1 MAFTN
6 DRGMIMNSFFR
17 PARVALAAAALCASP
32 AFAATDSATTTLGVS
47 ANVTQNCVVSTS
59 PVLFGDVDVT
69 SGAARNGTGA
79 LHVTCTN
86 GTDWLASADAGQGP
100 SANLQ
105 GRRMSNGNDEMA
117 YNLYTDAALMNA
129 WGDGVDEATSLFSG
143 TGTGSEQT
151 TTIYGRIFGGQTGLP
166 AGSYGD
172 TVTVTVSY

>member
-1 MAFTN
+1 
-6 DRGMIMNSFFR
+6 MNIIHR
-17 PARVALAAAALCASP
+17 RAAVALILAGLCGAP
-32 AFAATDSATTTLGVS
+32 AYAATESASTTLGVS

-69 SGAARNGTGA
+69 SGAAQNGTGS

-86 GTDWLASADAGQGP
+86 GTNWLASADAGQGP

-105 GRRMSNGNDEMA
+105 GRRMSNGNDQMA

-143 TGTGSEQT
+143 VGTGSEQT